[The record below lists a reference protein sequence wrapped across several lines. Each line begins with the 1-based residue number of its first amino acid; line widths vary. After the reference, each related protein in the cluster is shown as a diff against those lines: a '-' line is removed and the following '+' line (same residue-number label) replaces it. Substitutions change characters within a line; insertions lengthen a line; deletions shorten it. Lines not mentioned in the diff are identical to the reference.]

1 LFFEGDEIY
10 IKLLTYYIPSMTA
23 NVINNVIDTT
33 VPSLIPTQLSH
44 VNSLPDDNRESS
56 EINHLETLSKNLMA
70 EQMYIPTGMVCAEIS
85 HHYFE
90 NARQIIR
97 EFMDNPELRVVVYGY
112 SSGGARIHKLFR
124 ASNGDIFQVYDV
136 VGRGPRI
143 YFLTHYLLEYIYEY
157 SNTEMPAFAISAR
170 VQDVIDQEIEGIV
183 S

>member
-1 LFFEGDEIY
+1 
-10 IKLLTYYIPSMTA
+10 MTT
-23 NVINNVIDTT
+23 NVINNVIDTRAQY
-33 VPSLIPTQLSH
+33 LIPTPLSH
-44 VNSLPDDNRESS
+44 ENSLPDDNRESS
-56 EINHLETLSKNLMA
+56 EINQLETLSRVLNPRN
-70 EQMYIPTGMVCAEIS
+70 MYIPREMVCADIS

-90 NARQIIR
+90 NARRIIR

-124 ASNGDIFQVYDV
+124 SSNGDIFQVYDN

-143 YFLTHYLLEYIYEY
+143 YFLTHYLLEYIYED
-157 SNTEMPAFAISAR
+157 SNTEMPEFAISTI